1 MGMLCDSSL
10 WNRFLCS
17 EELNSGWWF
26 VTCGN
31 CKNGKKNLLS
41 LKALSSTNQ
50 LIQLDKNIVK
60 KQSNGS
66 ENNADFTN
74 PENF

>member
-1 MGMLCDSSL
+1 MA
-10 WNRFLCS
+10 
-17 EELNSGWWF
+17 
-26 VTCGN
+26 
-31 CKNGKKNLLS
+31 KKKNKLLS

-74 PENF
+74 LENFWKEIFN